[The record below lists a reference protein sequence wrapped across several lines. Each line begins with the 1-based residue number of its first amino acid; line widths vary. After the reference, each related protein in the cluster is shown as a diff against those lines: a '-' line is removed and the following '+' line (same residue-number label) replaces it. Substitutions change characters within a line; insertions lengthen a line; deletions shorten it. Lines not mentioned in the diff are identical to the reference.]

1 MATYTTRD
9 KVTGEIVDVAEATN
23 VAAARAAAA
32 ALRFEVKL
40 SSSQEILNWGKEG
53 KDISAP
59 RTRKKKEP
67 FVDPAQTG
75 LVKEIEGAAAEPEG
89 ESGDIGIACLNEAE
103 PTKEEESPAAE
114 A

>member
-9 KVTGEIVDVAEATN
+9 KVTGEIVDVAEASN

-67 FVDPAQTG
+67 FVDPAQTD
-75 LVKEIEGAAAEPEG
+75 LVKEIEGAATEPAG
-89 ESGDIGIACLNEAE
+89 ESGDIGSASFDEMETPSEGA
-103 PTKEEESPAAE
+103 PTAE

>member
-9 KVTGEIVDVAEATN
+9 KVTGEIVDVAEASN

-59 RTRKKKEP
+59 RTSKKKEP
-67 FVDPAQTG
+67 FVDPAQTD
-75 LVKEIEGAAAEPEG
+75 LVKEIEGAAAEPAS
-89 ESGDIGIACLNEAE
+89 ESGDIEIVSFNEVEVA
-103 PTKEEESPAAE
+103 EEEEAPAAE

>member
-1 MATYTTRD
+1 MATYTTSD

-67 FVDPAQTG
+67 FVDPAQTD
-75 LVKEIEGAAAEPEG
+75 LVKKIEGAAAEPAG
-89 ESGDIGIACLNEAE
+89 ESGDIGVASFDEAE
-103 PTKEEESPAAE
+103 ISSEEAPAAE